1 MPAAAG
7 IDIAINSN
15 KNSLVGLTNNVISRL
30 SCAWTRWSSIRLT
43 GIGRI
48 GRPAFQWSRAPRGAS
63 ARVGMWESR
72 LPTKSPICGRP
83 KTQGVRRG
91 RPLLE
96 RTIKGS
102 TRQSVEEKGNARLNT
117 ALEEL
122 RNQIPRSS
130 NSVRLIAAVSTSIR
144 RLAAAVA
151 MIAAVIAHRHQCG
164 TIRP

>member
-1 MPAAAG
+1 
-7 IDIAINSN
+7 
-15 KNSLVGLTNNVISRL
+15 
-30 SCAWTRWSSIRLT
+30 
-43 GIGRI
+43 
-48 GRPAFQWSRAPRGAS
+48 
-63 ARVGMWESR
+63 
-72 LPTKSPICGRP
+72 
-83 KTQGVRRG
+83 
-91 RPLLE
+91 
-96 RTIKGS
+96 
-102 TRQSVEEKGNARLNT
+102 VEEKGNARLNT